1 MEWLRISQDG
11 ITQIEELN
19 NMLELFEQILEELE
33 IAIYNAE
40 DKVDIICNSILAY
53 NKKELGDYIN
63 DFELYNDNYIKD
75 TIMNFI
81 ENNMYEIDEDYLFLE
96 LEKLL
101 DYISDSILDSF
112 LAKDKNARVAYK
124 TVAGK
129 GEIFITGEIS
139 STVNVNIEEV
149 ARNTIKE
156 IGYFGE
162 QIDMDYQTCNI
173 IINVSKQSPDIA
185 QGVYSS
191 LEKKKEKK

>member
-1 MEWLRISQDG
+1 MEKEKLNSLINEINKIARLNILQYKIEKIVEEYDEFIEDFYFIEWLRLS
-11 ITQIEELN
+11 TNNYTEKEELN
-19 NMLELFEQILEELE
+19 NTLELFEELLEEIE

-101 DYISDSILDSF
+101 E
-112 LAKDKNARVAYK
+112 
-124 TVAGK
+124 G
-129 GEIFITGEIS
+129 G
-139 STVNVNIEEV
+139 
-149 ARNTIKE
+149 
-156 IGYFGE
+156 IGQYE
-162 QIDMDYQTCNI
+162 
-173 IINVSKQSPDIA
+173 
-185 QGVYSS
+185 
-191 LEKKKEKK
+191 

>member
-1 MEWLRISQDG
+1 MEWLRMSQDG

-19 NMLELFEQILEELE
+19 NMLELFEQTLEELE

-101 DYISDSILDSF
+101 E
-112 LAKDKNARVAYK
+112 
-124 TVAGK
+124 G
-129 GEIFITGEIS
+129 G
-139 STVNVNIEEV
+139 
-149 ARNTIKE
+149 
-156 IGYFGE
+156 IGQYE
-162 QIDMDYQTCNI
+162 
-173 IINVSKQSPDIA
+173 
-185 QGVYSS
+185 
-191 LEKKKEKK
+191 

>member
-1 MEWLRISQDG
+1 MYKGKIDKLINEINKIARLKRISYKLENIYEEYDEFIEDYYFMEWLRISQDG

-19 NMLELFEQILEELE
+19 NMLELFEQTLEKLE

-101 DYISDSILDSF
+101 E
-112 LAKDKNARVAYK
+112 
-124 TVAGK
+124 G
-129 GEIFITGEIS
+129 G
-139 STVNVNIEEV
+139 
-149 ARNTIKE
+149 
-156 IGYFGE
+156 IGQYE
-162 QIDMDYQTCNI
+162 
-173 IINVSKQSPDIA
+173 
-185 QGVYSS
+185 
-191 LEKKKEKK
+191 